1 MNHKDIDYLNL
12 YPNYD
17 VLSYSNSSVNI
28 IIELNNLNLCFR
40 EVFIQTSGKSSG
52 VMAVWMQCHIP
63 TFTQVKQELNNI
75 YVNQMDYAISN
86 H

>member
-1 MNHKDIDYLNL
+1 MNHKDIYYRNL

-17 VLSYSNSSVNI
+17 VLSYSNSSVNV

-40 EVFIQTSGKSSG
+40 EVFVQSSG
-52 VMAVWMQCHIP
+52 AMAVWMQCHIP

-75 YVNQMDYAISN
+75 YMNQMDHAISN